1 MIMDVL
7 NQPDRLEKRLHE
19 LERRL
24 DSTASIVRLQEE
36 MHKLRSDEKDVETH
50 LEETRY
56 IELERRCSLAERRLD
71 VLTTRIQ
78 E

>member
-36 MHKLRSDEKDVETH
+36 MHKLRSDEKDMETH

-56 IELERRCSLAERRLD
+56 I
-71 VLTTRIQ
+71 
-78 E
+78 